1 MAVGDGY
8 VPLGAGVKRVVI
20 HHEGATAGPLD
31 RDRRGVWMEAW
42 IEQELAEARCRA
54 RGDRNGVALHRA
66 AQVVVLERMVLDR
79 SN

>member
-1 MAVGDGY
+1 
-8 VPLGAGVKRVVI
+8 
-20 HHEGATAGPLD
+20 
-31 RDRRGVWMEAW
+31 MEAW